1 MNVRIEENPIINIS
15 HNERSFYI
23 FSSPLHSA
31 FADQCRYHPRAF
43 TLRPSFPNLPFQRTE
58 WHGVHPG
65 QKRIF
70 KRIGA
75 AKAGKRAGG
84 RLFFTKLTRFKAS
97 DGSLVTTVSNVVFS
111 RGEEVTTV
119 SVTLLILINV
129 FERLNETRYLPRLL
143 LHLFSVSSSRKRI
156 GPIGWR
162 KERKEERE
170 KKIRGWKKSLVSH
183 EEENSIGIH
192 ETGITKSGRY
202 RWI

>member
-43 TLRPSFPNLPFQRTE
+43 TLRPSFPNLPFQRIE

-75 AKAGKRAGG
+75 AKTGKRAGG

-143 LHLFSVSSSRKRI
+143 LHLRFFFSKTNRTH
-156 GPIGWR
+156 WME
-162 KERKEERE
+162 ERKEGR
-170 KKIRGWKKSLVSH
+170 KR
-183 EEENSIGIH
+183 EENKGMEKVARFSR
-192 ETGITKSGRY
+192 GRK
-202 RWI
+202 